1 MLPGN
6 EGRVGSFLIT
16 GAVTP
21 TPRMVVVCTLL
32 GRTPARAHAT
42 THRSLHL
49 VMAVESPDEQGRH
62 DICATRRH
70 SRVGMT
76 YRIRQQIVGGI
87 AVYVNTV
94 TLPVAASIPVVM
106 AGTDQEP
113 LPQRE
118 GRTNEHRISY

>member
-1 MLPGN
+1 MLPRN

-21 TPRMVVVCTLL
+21 IPRMVVGCMLF
-32 GRTPARAHAT
+32 GQAPARAHAT

-49 VMAVESPDEQGRH
+49 VMAVESPDERGRH

-70 SRVGMT
+70 CRVGMT
-76 YRIRQQIVGGI
+76 YRTRQQIVGGT

-94 TLPVAASIPVVM
+94 TLPVAASIPVVT
-106 AGTDQEP
+106 ARTDQEP
-113 LPQRE
+113 LPQD
-118 GRTNEHRISY
+118 GGTYQ